1 VYLHRLRATGRD
13 PPGDRRL
20 IPMPVIRI
28 LYITAVTAT
37 VILRVVIFVRSWQ
50 IHRREGEEGL
60 RADDKRN
67 AVERM
72 TKQIRGG
79 Y

>member
-1 VYLHRLRATGRD
+1 
-13 PPGDRRL
+13 
-20 IPMPVIRI
+20 MPIIRT
-28 LYITAVTAT
+28 LYITAVAAT
-37 VILRVVIFVRSWQ
+37 VIIRVVILVRSWQ
-50 IHRREGEEGL
+50 IHRSEGEEGL

-72 TKQIRGG
+72 TRQIRRGG

>member
-1 VYLHRLRATGRD
+1 
-13 PPGDRRL
+13 
-20 IPMPVIRI
+20 MPIIRI
-28 LYITAVTAT
+28 AYIAAVAAT

-60 RADDKRN
+60 RADEKRH

-79 Y
+79 GY